1 MSSKK
6 PGSKRRFR
14 WPPPPGFGGLLGRHA
29 GLRERYRVRR
39 SLRTRHGLNTQTKSY
54 AGELRE
60 APTETV
66 CHLPECG
73 RVQQPGSSLN
83 PSLFRLFRAPSRG
96 PGRLLTRLPDLLLL
110 KSPKFVTRP
119 HAPRVTS
126 SEPERVLSPREF
138 RGSQEFHV
146 GDPGRRPRQTFSIIS
161 QKFSLQTPNEGCK
174 THRQ

>member
-6 PGSKRRFR
+6 PGSERRFR

-60 APTETV
+60 APAETV
-66 CHLPECG
+66 CHLPACG